1 MEGNLASLDPVD
13 YALLLAGFCV
23 HLCSLICLVR
33 KGALPRYFT
42 LVLYLCC
49 SISVGV
55 GRCIILNTAGF
66 NSDIYVYFYF
76 YSDALLILCLYFILM
91 SLYSH
96 VFEDMGVGKM
106 LRAGAM
112 LILAGTAGIS
122 YYMIAASSDRLVTRF
137 VIDLAQNLYFVGVV
151 ITYLLW
157 GAMMKL
163 RENRTRLMQLVLS
176 MGVYVSLFATS
187 FAFEN
192 LHALPVFSR
201 YYFPLMDM
209 LLPASWIYTFV
220 RVPEDARMA
229 TARVVAPSR

>member
-49 SISVGV
+49 SISTGV

-66 NSDIYVYFYF
+66 NSNTYFYFYF
-76 YSDALLILCLYFILM
+76 YSDAVLIVCLYFILM

-122 YYMIAASSDRLVTRF
+122 YYMIATSSDRLVTRF

-163 RENRTRLMQLVLS
+163 RENRTRLMHLVLS

-187 FAFEN
+187 FAFGN
-192 LHALPVFSR
+192 LHVLPAISR

-220 RVPEDARMA
+220 RVPEDARMV

>member
-49 SISVGV
+49 SISTGV

-66 NSDIYVYFYF
+66 NSNTYVYFYF

-96 VFEDMGVGKM
+96 VFEEMGVGKM
-106 LRAGAM
+106 LRASAM

-137 VIDLAQNLYFVGVV
+137 VVDLAQNLYFVGVV

-157 GAMMKL
+157 GAMMKM

-176 MGVYVSLFATS
+176 MGAYVSLFATS
-187 FAFEN
+187 FAFGN
-192 LHALPVFSR
+192 LHALPAFSR

-229 TARVVAPSR
+229 TARVVAPTQ

>member
-23 HLCSLICLVR
+23 HLLSLIWLFR

-42 LVLYLCC
+42 LALYLCC
-49 SISVGV
+49 SISAGV
-55 GRCIILNTAGF
+55 GRCIILHTAGF
-66 NSDIYVYFYF
+66 NSNTYAYFYF
-76 YSDALLILCLYFILM
+76 YSDALLIICLYFILM
-91 SLYSH
+91 SLYSF

-106 LRAGAM
+106 VRAGAM
-112 LILAGTAGIS
+112 LILAGTVGIS

-137 VIDLAQNLYFVGVV
+137 VIELSQNLYFVGVV

-157 GAMMKL
+157 GAMMKVH
-163 RENRTRLMQLVLS
+163 ESRTRLIHLVLS
-176 MGVYVSLFATS
+176 LGVYVSLFATS

-192 LHALPVFSR
+192 LHALPAFSR

-209 LLPASWIYTFV
+209 WLPASWIYTFV

-229 TARVVAPSR
+229 TASVVAPSR

>member
-1 MEGNLASLDPVD
+1 LASLDPVD

-42 LVLYLCC
+42 LILYLCC
-49 SISVGV
+49 SISAGV

-66 NSDIYVYFYF
+66 NSNTYVYFYF

-91 SLYSH
+91 SLYSQ
-96 VFEDMGVGKM
+96 VFEEMGVGKM
-106 LRAGAM
+106 LRASAM

-157 GAMMKL
+157 GAMMKM

-176 MGVYVSLFATS
+176 MGAYVSLFATS
-187 FAFEN
+187 FAFGN
-192 LHALPVFSR
+192 LHALPAFSR

-229 TARVVAPSR
+229 TARVVAPTQ